1 MKKAEI
7 SRVIKIASSLPVGD
21 KYRRELLAS
30 LVKKAKLTRM
40 SGVITNPD
48 DMAKELFVGYFHS
61 TGESEIDIDYES
73 IPNKVKNK
81 LKAASAAVISFG
93 FKLDWKQLDLL
104 AELSLTRD
112 YNSIQDLNEIIDEAS
127 GQLTKHNFGLL
138 SNPESLPV
146 IKKFSKANTDLGLF
160 LV

>member
-1 MKKAEI
+1 
-7 SRVIKIASSLPVGD
+7 
-21 KYRRELLAS
+21 
-30 LVKKAKLTRM
+30 
-40 SGVITNPD
+40 
-48 DMAKELFVGYFHS
+48 
-61 TGESEIDIDYES
+61 
-73 IPNKVKNK
+73 
-81 LKAASAAVISFG
+81 
-93 FKLDWKQLDLL
+93 
-104 AELSLTRD
+104 LTRD